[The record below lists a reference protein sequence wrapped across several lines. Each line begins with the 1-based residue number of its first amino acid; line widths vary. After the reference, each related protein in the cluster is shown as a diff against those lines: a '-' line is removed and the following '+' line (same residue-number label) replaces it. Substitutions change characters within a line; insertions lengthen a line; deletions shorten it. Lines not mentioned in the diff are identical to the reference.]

1 MIYLLI
7 LVKFVL
13 MSIKPVTMNSIKLI
27 LFAGLM
33 LFASVIVRSQNELQ
47 PDSSNQN
54 REVDIVQSLKQF
66 NEQQIADSM
75 LKAELQMQL
84 SSTQRMSESRFAE
97 LQKQIIQIEIQ
108 QKRRSELKK
117 QQVEILRK
125 SAVGFPVTGVMGDTL
140 FDIFTKFGVLTASER
155 AGRISAKI
163 DELYSD
169 DYFVADSLKVISTE
183 DFTDIVY
190 RESIVM
196 SISEAD
202 VLLYGKPAAAIA
214 LELRDKMLAS
224 IENAKTE
231 NSPKKNLQR
240 FVMMAAIIVLALLI
254 FWLLGKAYRKV
265 VVFLETNKTRWFKNM
280 AYKDYVFLNE
290 EQQHKAVLSVFNLIR
305 WVIFLILLYIALS
318 VIFSIFP
325 FTRGWA
331 DQLIG
336 LIVSPLKKVLIAIVN
351 YFPNLF
357 SIIVIVVIM
366 RYFIRLV
373 KYIFTEINDEKLTIP
388 GFHPDWAMPTY
399 SIFRILLYAF
409 MFVLIFPFLPGSNSA
424 IFKGVSVF
432 IGVLFSLGSSSAITN
447 MVAGLVITYMRPF
460 KIGDRIKIGEITGD
474 VIEKSLLVTRVRTP
488 KNEEITIPNSS
499 VLSGNTTNYT
509 TMAKADGLIIYTTV
523 TIGYDV
529 PWREM
534 HKALITAAD
543 RTSSL
548 LKDPKPFVLQTSLDD
563 FYVSYQLNAYTRD
576 ASAQAHIY
584 SELHQ
589 HIQDC
594 CNEVGIEIMSP
605 HYRAARD
612 GNTSTIPAGYLPEDY
627 KTPGFNVVFQPGKE
641 DEKSKD

>member
-1 MIYLLI
+1 
-7 LVKFVL
+7 
-13 MSIKPVTMNSIKLI
+13 MNSMKLI
-27 LFAGLM
+27 LFAGLI
-33 LFASVIVRSQNELQ
+33 LFTSVTVRSQNELQ

-84 SSTQRMSESRFAE
+84 SSSQRMSESRFAE

-117 QQVEILRK
+117 QQVEIIRK

-140 FDIFTKFGVLTASER
+140 FEIFTKFGVLTASER

-163 DELYSD
+163 DELYSN

-196 SISEAD
+196 SISETDA
-202 VLLYGKPAAAIA
+202 LLYGKPAPALA
-214 LELRDKMLAS
+214 LELRDKMAAS
-224 IENAKTE
+224 IENAKIE

-240 FVMMAAIIVLALLI
+240 FVMVAAIIVLALLI

-265 VVFLETNKTRWFKNM
+265 VVFLETNKTRWFKKM

-305 WVIFLILLYIALS
+305 WVIFLILLYVALS

-336 LIVSPLKKVLIAIVN
+336 LIVSPLKKVLIAIVKF
-351 YFPNLF
+351 FPNLF
-357 SIIVIVVIM
+357 SIIVIIVIM

-399 SIFRILLYAF
+399 SIVRILLIAF
-409 MFVLIFPFLPGSNSA
+409 NIVLIYPFLPGSGSD

-432 IGVLFSLGSSSAITN
+432 VGILFSLGSSSAISN

-548 LKDPKPFVLQTSLDD
+548 LKEPKPFVLQTSLDD
-563 FYVSYQLNAYTRD
+563 FYVSYQINAYTRD
-576 ASAQAHIY
+576 ASAQARIY

-627 KTPGFNVVFQPGKE
+627 KTPGFNVAFQPGRG
-641 DEKSKD
+641 DEKSKDQTKTT